1 MNPEKVR
8 ELLCGVQDRSVSL
21 DEALQAL
28 KHLPYEDLGFA
39 NVDHHRY
46 LRQGITEVIFC
57 QSKTTEEIVAI
68 VDRLQAV
75 SAPVLATRVQSSAL
89 VELKEKIPAA
99 VFYER
104 SSCFTIG

>member
-8 ELLCGVQDRSVSL
+8 ELLCGVQDRSVSI

-46 LRQGITEVIFC
+46 LRQGIPEVIFC

-104 SSCFTIG
+104 SSCLP